1 MMANR
6 ISYFFDLKGP
16 SMVVDTAC
24 SGSLVAFHLACQSIQ
39 NGECH
44 TALIGSGN
52 LILDPGVMAGM
63 SSLGYVDRHIQ
74 HNRS

>member
-6 ISYFFDLKGP
+6 LSYFFDLKGP

-39 NGECH
+39 SGECQ
-44 TALIGSGN
+44 TVLVGSAN
-52 LILDPGVMAGM
+52 LILDPGVMTGM
-63 SSLGYVDRHIQ
+63 SSLG
-74 HNRS
+74 